1 MKTLDIVIPSFQR
14 GEVLLDTIN
23 ALHKQADHFES
34 LIIVDQTDYSANDQ
48 ILKNLESLAK
58 KGVIDFIREAKPSIP
73 NAMNIGLL
81 KANSDLVL
89 FLDDDITPSE
99 SLVAEHKQT
108 YSDSV
113 VAVVGQI
120 LQPGEVPVTVTDY
133 PNNQGFD
140 ADLVFPFYSDK
151 EKTIQNCMAGNLSVN
166 RQAAIDCGGF
176 DTNFIAVAY
185 RFETEFCRR
194 LIKHSGKVF
203 KFSPTASIDHLKI
216 AIGGTR
222 NKAPNFLTSIL
233 PDHSVGEYYFVMR
246 ETQGFAQCYYIL
258 RRYFGSLKA
267 RYYLLKPWWIPVRL
281 IAELRGFFQALSLN
295 KKGPQYIKND

>member
-1 MKTLDIVIPSFQR
+1 MKTIDIVIPSFQR

-23 ALHKQADHFES
+23 ALHKQQDDFET
-34 LIIVDQTDYSANDQ
+34 LIVVDQTDYSANDTV
-48 ILKNLESLAK
+48 LKSLETLA
-58 KGVIDFIREAKPSIP
+58 GNGIIDFIREQKPSIP

-81 KANSDLVL
+81 AARSDLVL
-89 FLDDDITPSE
+89 FLDDDIRPSE
-99 SLVAEHKQT
+99 ALVSQHKKGN
-108 YSDSV
+108 SGGV
-113 VAVVGQI
+113 IAVVGQI
-120 LQPGEVPVTVTDY
+120 LQPGEAPVTVTEY

-151 EKTIQNCMAGNLSVN
+151 EKIIQNCMAGNLSVD

-194 LIKHSGKVF
+194 LIKYSGKNF

-216 AIGGTR
+216 VTGGTR
-222 NKAPNFLTSIL
+222 NKARNFLTSML
-233 PDHSVGEYYFVMR
+233 PDHSVGEYYFLMR
-246 ETQGFAQCYYIL
+246 ESKGLAKWYYIL

-267 RYYLLKPWWIPVRL
+267 RYYVLNPWWIPIRL
-281 IAELRGFFQALSLN
+281 IAEARGFCQALGLN

>member
-14 GEVLLDTIN
+14 GAVLLDTIN
-23 ALHKQADHFES
+23 ILQKQKDDFET

-48 ILKNLESLAK
+48 VLRDLESLAEN
-58 KGVIDFIREAKPSIP
+58 GTIDFIREEKPSIP

-81 KANSDLVL
+81 AASSDLVL

-99 SLVAEHKQT
+99 TLVAQHKQA
-108 YSDSV
+108 YSEEV
-113 VAVVGQI
+113 IAVVGQI
-120 LQPGEVPVTVTDY
+120 LQPGEVSITITSY
-133 PNNQGFD
+133 PSNQGFD

-151 EKTIQNCMAGNLSVN
+151 ERIIQNCMAGNLSVD

-194 LIKHSGKVF
+194 LIKNSGKLF
-203 KFSPTASIDHLKI
+203 KFSPAASIHHLKI
-216 AIGGTR
+216 STGGTR
-222 NKAPNFLTSIL
+222 NKAKNFLTSML
-233 PDHSVGEYYFVMR
+233 PDHSVGEYYFVLR
-246 ETQGFAQCYYIL
+246 ESKGVAKWYYVM
-258 RRYFGSLKA
+258 RRYFGSLRA
-267 RYYLLKPWWIPVRL
+267 RYYVLKPWWIPIRL
-281 IAELRGFFQALSLN
+281 IAEARGFCQALSLN

>member
-23 ALHKQADHFES
+23 ALHKQADH
-34 LIIVDQTDYSANDQ
+34 
-48 ILKNLESLAK
+48 
-58 KGVIDFIREAKPSIP
+58 SIP

-81 KANSDLVL
+81 RANSDLVL
-89 FLDDDITPSE
+89 FLDDDISPSE
-99 SLVAEHKQT
+99 SLLAQHKQA
-108 YSDSV
+108 YSDDV

-194 LIKHSGKVF
+194 LIKHSGK
-203 KFSPTASIDHLKI
+203 
-216 AIGGTR
+216 
-222 NKAPNFLTSIL
+222 N
-233 PDHSVGEYYFVMR
+233 
-246 ETQGFAQCYYIL
+246 
-258 RRYFGSLKA
+258 
-267 RYYLLKPWWIPVRL
+267 L
-281 IAELRGFFQALSLN
+281 I
-295 KKGPQYIKND
+295 IV